1 MKFELMVGLGV
12 TGVGLLA
19 SPAHSQALSSV
30 DRNGIKRMLVYG
42 TDPCP
47 PSAPGEIVICARRP
61 DRDRYRIPERFR
73 EPDSLTG
80 PNEAWAYKAERLE
93 MVGAGGTLSCSPVGP
108 GGSTGCM
115 QQLINSARK
124 ERRAD
129 KKAEEQIP

>member
-1 MKFELMVGLGV
+1 MKVPVLIAVGLAGAAAF
-12 TGVGLLA
+12 A
-19 SPAHSQALSSV
+19 SPASAQAVSSV

-47 PSAPGEIVICARRP
+47 PSAAGEITICARRP
-61 DRDRYRIPERFR
+61 DQDRYRVPERFR
-73 EPDSLTG
+73 EPDALTG

-93 MVGAGGTLSCSPVGP
+93 MVGASGTLSCSPVGP

-115 QQLINSARK
+115 NQLINAARK

-129 KKAEEQIP
+129 RKADEQIP

>member
-1 MKFELMVGLGV
+1 MKVAVLIAAGLAGAV
-12 TGVGLLA
+12 VIA
-19 SPAHSQALSSV
+19 SPACAQAVSSV

-61 DRDRYRIPERFR
+61 DQDRYRIPERFR
-73 EPDSLTG
+73 EPDALTG

-93 MVGAGGTLSCSPVGP
+93 MVGASGTMSCSPVGP

-115 QQLINSARK
+115 SQLINAARK